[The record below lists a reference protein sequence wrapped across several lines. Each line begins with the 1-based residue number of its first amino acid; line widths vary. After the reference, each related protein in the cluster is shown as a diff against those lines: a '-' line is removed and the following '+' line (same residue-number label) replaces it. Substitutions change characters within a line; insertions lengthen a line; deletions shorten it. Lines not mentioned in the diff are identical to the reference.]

1 MAARA
6 PRSWRSLPTSR
17 MRRSMCS
24 DSYLRRIERRCG
36 PRGAASR
43 RAEPGRQ
50 PSASASSGRSAG
62 CGPPGGTMESGE
74 FAARARRAYELGRLQ
89 WALRGASGTLLLV
102 TASVLFGGN
111 MLLRLVVGAALLLT
125 VTFCLWRGQMLA
137 TAVRPGLLAGLFPF
151 GLLLTM
157 RCAAGHFCE
166 IADCGHWMAFCGA
179 GGLVAGV
186 LLAAHAWHLRDGA

>member
-1 MAARA
+1 
-6 PRSWRSLPTSR
+6 
-17 MRRSMCS
+17 
-24 DSYLRRIERRCG
+24 
-36 PRGAASR
+36 
-43 RAEPGRQ
+43 
-50 PSASASSGRSAG
+50 
-62 CGPPGGTMESGE
+62 MESGE

-186 LLAAHAWHLRDGA
+186 LLAAHAWHLRDGALTFLIAGSTIAALTGLLGCFAGGIMGAVWMAFGEMAATLPAFAHKLHRR